1 MTVVHEVQQVLWAN
15 TPHGVGQVLFVIDY
29 GIHVNSIW
37 VITLKEDGRIMH
49 YDTNQISIERNHT
62 MDFNLENI

>member
-1 MTVVHEVQQVLWAN
+1 MTVVHEVRQVLWVN

-29 GIHVNSIW
+29 GIHLNSVW

-62 MDFNLENI
+62 MDFNLENK

>member
-1 MTVVHEVQQVLWAN
+1 MTVVHEVRQVLWAN